1 MRVLVSGLVLGVVMA
16 GFSSP
21 AQAAR
26 EPVVLKARTPWNV
39 DFGETKCRL
48 ARTFGEGEDMH
59 VLLVDQ
65 HYPSSGASVTVAGSS
80 FKRFTNRKET
90 TVALG
95 DATEPFETPAMKAE
109 LGRISH
115 GLVFSNIYFGE
126 NQPAIITQGRG
137 KPDNAKKDADEDAPA
152 RISTQLNTQF
162 GSAVEYLSFKQG
174 SREVRLE
181 TGPLGEAFEVL
192 NTCTSDMLSEW
203 GFDVETQRLV
213 TKGPVWTNRDAVTRR
228 ILDSYPRAAL
238 RRGES
243 AVLRMRVTIDEQGS
257 VEDCVINEVTQT
269 ETLQSPACEQMQRA
283 EFEPA
288 VNVVG
293 QPVRSFFTTTITYR
307 IN

>member
-1 MRVLVSGLVLGVVMA
+1 MRMFVTALASGLVLA
-16 GFSSP
+16 GLSSP
-21 AQAAR
+21 AEAAK

-48 ARTFGEGEDMH
+48 ARAFGEGEDKH

-65 HYPSSGASVTVAGSS
+65 HSPSSGASVTVAGPS
-80 FKRFTNRKET
+80 FRRFTSRKET
-90 TVALG
+90 LVALG
-95 DATEPFETPAMKAE
+95 DATEPFEAPGMKAE
-109 LGRISH
+109 LGPIGY
-115 GLVFSNIYFGE
+115 GLVFSNIYFLKD
-126 NQPAIITQGRG
+126 QPAVLIEARKAGS
-137 KPDNAKKDADEDAPA
+137 DNEGTDNDPV
-152 RISTQLNTQF
+152 RISGQLDSEF
-162 GSAVEYLSFKQG
+162 GADIEYLSFKQG

-192 NTCTSDMLSEW
+192 NTCTSDMLKDW

-213 TKGPVWTNRDAVTRR
+213 AKGPVWTNRDAVTRR
-228 ILDSYPRAAL
+228 IVDSYPRAAL

-243 AVLRMRVTIDEQGS
+243 AILRMRVTIDEQGG
-257 VEDCVINEVTQT
+257 VEDCVINEVTRT
-269 ETLQSPACEQMQRA
+269 ETLESPACEQMQKA

-293 QPVRSFFTTTITYR
+293 QPVRSFFTTSITYR

>member
-1 MRVLVSGLVLGVVMA
+1 MRVFVSALALGIVMA

-21 AQAAR
+21 AQAAK

-90 TVALG
+90 LVALG
-95 DATEPFETPAMKAE
+95 DASQPFEAPAMKAE

-115 GLVFSNIYFGE
+115 GLVFSNIYFLKD
-126 NQPAIITQGRG
+126 QPAVLIEARE
-137 KPDNAKKDADEDAPA
+137 AADAANETGDDAPV
-152 RISTQLNTQF
+152 RISAQLDAEF
-162 GSAVEYLSFKQG
+162 GADIEYLSFTQG

-192 NTCTSDMLSEW
+192 NTCTSDMLREW

-213 TKGPVWTNRDAVTRR
+213 TKGPVWTNRDAITRR
-228 ILDSYPRAAL
+228 IVDSYPRRAL

-243 AVLRMRVTIDEQGS
+243 AVLRMRVTIDEQGG

-269 ETLQSPACEQMQRA
+269 ETLQSPACEQMQGA
-283 EFEPA
+283 EFKPA

-293 QPVRSFFTTTITYR
+293 QPVRSFFTTSITYR